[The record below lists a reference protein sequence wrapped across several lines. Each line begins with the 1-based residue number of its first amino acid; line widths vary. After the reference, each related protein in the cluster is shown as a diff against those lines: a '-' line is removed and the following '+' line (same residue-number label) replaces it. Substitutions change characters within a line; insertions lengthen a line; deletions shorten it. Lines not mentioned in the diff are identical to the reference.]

1 MFKRLR
7 KLRAQAKL
15 DGLNELLDVLQT
27 QLNQNTQ
34 ALNRLEEHH
43 LEQQGKLK
51 ESLERNATLTSE
63 RVRFE
68 ISSLYL
74 EKAKERID
82 LSDQMEAARTELQK
96 LHEAIELLSPGIHQS
111 QSLLDQ
117 DLSRIEALRND
128 ASHAFRNTGKQTSN
142 GASFIFAEIDAMA
155 RNVNRNAYL
164 EDRLRERANEMSM
177 YFDYESDL
185 ADDLEEIDEEMAGL
199 MRQVDDLG
207 GLMDVSLDNG
217 NESSYLDEIRKC
229 EQIEE
234 QCIRTLNN
242 LGAKI
247 FEAETEKALLE
258 TRVQKVLGAVMGITA
273 RISQLG

>member
-7 KLRAQAKL
+7 RLRAQAKL

-27 QLNQNTQ
+27 ELNQHTQ
-34 ALNRLEEHH
+34 ALKRLEAHR
-43 LEQQGKLK
+43 LEQLEKLK
-51 ESLERNATLTSE
+51 ECLERKATLTSE
-63 RVRFE
+63 RARFE

-74 EKAKERID
+74 EKANERID
-82 LSDQMEAARTELQK
+82 LSDQMKAARTELQK
-96 LHEAIELLSPGIHQS
+96 LHEAIKLLSPGIYQS
-111 QSLLDQ
+111 QSLLNQ
-117 DLSRIEALRND
+117 DLLRIEALRND

-207 GLMDVSLDNG
+207 GLMEVSLDNG

-234 QCIRTLNN
+234 QCIRALNN

-247 FEAETEKALLE
+247 LEAETEIAHFE